1 MEQRAAEVQTRLATV
16 AGFGDLV
23 NAMRGIAAAR
33 AQRARSLIEG
43 VNAYARTVAD
53 AMGQVLSLLPEE
65 EAPAAGA
72 HRAGPTL
79 WLLWGAEQGFNG
91 GYTEQVLAALPTG
104 STDGSPQRMLVF
116 GAQAQRMARSR
127 GLAIEASASLVAH
140 ADAVVACSERLHS
153 LLLEA
158 LSRQPACSV
167 EMVYGELVTANQFK
181 ISRHRLLPLDLD
193 TLRQPG
199 RSAPLVHESP
209 QRLLDGLAGE
219 YVSAR
224 LAQAVL
230 HSHAAENLSR
240 LQAMAAAHENIGRM
254 SESLQ
259 ADERRLRQEAI
270 TAEVVELAA
279 GLRSLSD

>member
-104 STDGSPQRMLVF
+104 STDGPPQRMLVF